1 MSAYSIA
8 TRGLAGRKIPQG
20 TLTLAQRVS
29 AMFSCGKPGA
39 WYGPSDLSTLFQ
51 DETKDTPVT
60 AVEQPVG
67 LMLDKSGRGNHAWQ
81 ATTTKRPV
89 LSRRVNLLTKTEDF
103 QAVAWITPPSGTVKS
118 NNAGADPLGGG
129 TAGKVECTQAGL
141 FIYVA
146 NAVASGLITGATYRV
161 TCHIRNGVGVPSI
174 TFYNGKF
181 GSYKSATIN
190 LTTGAVTGSNY
201 ATPPVVSVA
210 SDGWVKISVDIVAPA
225 TDGVYC
231 YVQSSTENSVGDHFF
246 IWHPSLTL
254 ATDAHLSYQWVN
266 TDTDYDADPNKF
278 PAYLRFDGVDDAL
291 QTGDIDFT
299 STDKMTVW
307 AGVLR
312 TLTSTAQEICGLTAY
327 PVNAGAFT
335 LWASTGAEAGVSNT
349 LAAFSSAISG
359 SLKVASQPLPNNTQA
374 VLNGYQNSTGV
385 NVRLNS
391 GAISTVA
398 AIPAAN
404 FADAP
409 IYIGSR
415 AGTSNFL
422 NGRLYSLIVRGAQ
435 TPLSQIEA
443 TELYIKQKMR
453 MP

>member
-1 MSAYSIA
+1 MSAHSI
-8 TRGLAGRKIPQG
+8 TSRGLAGRKIPQG
-20 TLTLAQRVS
+20 TLTPMGALLFAAS
-29 AMFSCGKPGA
+29 EPGA
-39 WYGPSDLSTLFQ
+39 WYDPSDMSTLFQ
-51 DETKDTPVT
+51 DSAGSTPVT

-67 LMLDKSGRGNHAWQ
+67 RMLDKSGRGNHATQ

-89 LSRRVNLLTKTEDF
+89 LSRRVNLLTKTEGILGTMLNGAPTINANALLAPDGTMTATRVINNGAAATYVGWETSAEGAIARIFLCSDGLTTTWLSLF
-103 QAVAWITPPSGTVKS
+103 QSGHKVTNARVVSGPGAVAINSGLCVVSGLSYGAWTEVEFSSSTITSGL
-118 NNAGADPLGGG
+118 AMF
-129 TAGKVECTQAGL
+129 
-141 FIYVA
+141 FIYPG
-146 NAVASGLITGATYRV
+146 STGA
-161 TCHIRNGVGVPSI
+161 IPAGNGIGV
-174 TFYNGKF
+174 
-181 GSYKSATIN
+181 
-190 LTTGAVTGSNY
+190 
-201 ATPPVVSVA
+201 
-210 SDGWVKISVDIVAPA
+210 
-225 TDGVYC
+225 
-231 YVQSSTENSVGDHFF
+231 
-246 IWHPSLTL
+246 WHPSLTL
-254 ATDAHLSYQWVN
+254 STDAHLSYQWVN
-266 TDTDYDADPNKF
+266 TATDYDADPAKF

-291 QTGDIDFT
+291 QTGNIDFT
-299 STDKMTVW
+299 STDKVTAW

-312 TLTSTAQEICGLTAY
+312 TLTSSAQEICGLTAS

-335 LWASTGAEAGVSNT
+335 LWASTGAAAGVSNL
-349 LAAFSSAISG
+349 LAAFSSTTSG
-359 SLKVASQPLPNNTQA
+359 SLMVAVQTLTGNTQA

-404 FADAP
+404 FANAP

-422 NGRLYSLIVRGAQ
+422 NGRLYSLIVRGTQ